1 MDFHILG
8 HSPKMIRKI
17 GLIDEDSKEV
27 FSDKLNMI
35 FLDLCTMQYDS
46 FEKCKNQL
54 EQWLFLIKNLETMN
68 EKPKDYP
75 AFDELFEA
83 ADLSHLANEEVVSY
97 SQSRMKLEDDR
108 LGMAYFGEQKRK
120 EGETKMLQNVVKKL
134 RDYGMSISE
143 ISSTL
148 GYNDTYI
155 ASLDKS

>member
-1 MDFHILG
+1 
-8 HSPKMIRKI
+8 
-17 GLIDEDSKEV
+17 
-27 FSDKLNMI
+27 
-35 FLDLCTMQYDS
+35 
-46 FEKCKNQL
+46 
-54 EQWLFLIKNLETMN
+54 MN

-75 AFDELFEA
+75 IFDELFEA

>member
-1 MDFHILG
+1 
-8 HSPKMIRKI
+8 
-17 GLIDEDSKEV
+17 
-27 FSDKLNMI
+27 
-35 FLDLCTMQYDS
+35 
-46 FEKCKNQL
+46 
-54 EQWLFLIKNLETMN
+54 MN

-75 AFDELFEA
+75 IFDELFEA

-108 LGMAYFGEQKRK
+108 LGMAYFGEQKRIEGRIEGIQ
-120 EGETKMLQNVVKKL
+120 EGETKMLQNVIKKL

>member
-1 MDFHILG
+1 
-8 HSPKMIRKI
+8 
-17 GLIDEDSKEV
+17 
-27 FSDKLNMI
+27 
-35 FLDLCTMQYDS
+35 
-46 FEKCKNQL
+46 
-54 EQWLFLIKNLETMN
+54 MN

-75 AFDELFEA
+75 VFDELFEA

-108 LGMAYFGEQKRK
+108 LGMAYFGEQKRMEGIKEGTKKGIK